1 MSKLYHATAEE
12 MKALDAEA
20 VKRGIDIRQ
29 MMELAGWHMLAI
41 FKKLRIKQ
49 NARIV
54 VVAGKGNKGGDGIA
68 AARHLSNNG
77 YSVQIIMLAKRI
89 SKESKH
95 HLNIADAMGVPI
107 WYWKDSKST
116 AIEILGSADV
126 VIDALIGYRL
136 EGSPRNQYAEIIE
149 GLNMKSTKMISYDL
163 PTGVN
168 PTTGVPTAH
177 FIKADATLSLA
188 LPKKLFESAEA
199 RKYCGRIF
207 LADIGIPSY
216 VYDVV
221 HARSRPDFKGDII
234 ELT

>member
-1 MSKLYHATAEE
+1 MKKLYHATAEE
-12 MKALDAEA
+12 MMELDAEA
-20 VKRGIDIRQ
+20 VRRGIDIRQ
-29 MMELAGWHMLAI
+29 MMELAGWHMLRV
-41 FKKLRIKQ
+41 FKKLRIK
-49 NARIV
+49 NTAHVV

-77 YSVQIIMLAKRI
+77 YSVQIVMLAKRI
-89 SKESKH
+89 SKESEH
-95 HLNIADAMGVPI
+95 HLKIADAMGVPI
-107 WYWKDSKST
+107 WYWNEDKGS
-116 AIEILGSADV
+116 AINILNSADV
-126 VIDALIGYRL
+126 IIDALIGYRL
-136 EGSPRNQYAEIIE
+136 EGSPRKQYSELIE
-149 GLNMKSTKMISYDL
+149 GLNMKSTKMISYDF
-163 PTGVN
+163 PTGIN

-221 HARSRPDFKGDII
+221 HARSRPDFNDGMI
-234 ELT
+234 EL